1 MNYELQPPPAE
12 YWDRKYTALF
22 LNTTEARLRTGAWR
36 GDKALP
42 PVYKFGRRVLYKRSE
57 VEACVKPASS

>member
-1 MNYELQPPPAE
+1 MNYELPPPPPE

-22 LNTTEARLRTGAWR
+22 LNTTEGRLRSGACR

-42 PVYKFGRRVLYKRSE
+42 PVYKFGRRVLYKRVE
-57 VEACVKPASS
+57 VEACVKPAVS